1 MEHTMSTDTQT
12 PLTDAAL
19 FNHSEKTRIAS
30 LEVVA
35 AVAEVSRRL
44 ERDRAELI
52 AALAKCVTDNP
63 GSACFNTGRK
73 TRRLEAINETV
84 SAALA
89 RVQS

>member
-1 MEHTMSTDTQT
+1 MSTDTQT

-52 AALAKCVTDNP
+52 AALAQFEQLIDRP
-63 GSACFNTGRK
+63 IAESGSYSYTMANAPTE
-73 TRRLEAINETV
+73 LV
-84 SAALA
+84 SAARTLLA